1 MSFTLP
7 RSSPL
12 PCRCSYVML
21 LPASPSWNMYYC
33 DVLFFLSTTCWQRME
48 SEGATCTWRPYP
60 SFTGLQTRQLLPPWC
75 RVQKHAANM
84 KATGQSSSSGRSG
97 CHPLLCWKIN
107 MTHRQIGEDE
117 LFQWLSCRY
126 LVIQGDVRWAS
137 FWCWFFWCDWC
148 FLWKCTENEIITA
161 TRNHWSTFTSNRRHN
176 ELD

>member
-21 LPASPSWNMYYC
+21 LPASPSWNMHYC

-117 LFQWLSCRY
+117 HISVIELSIPGDTGSCEVSYFLMLVFLMWLMFSVKKYR
-126 LVIQGDVRWAS
+126 
-137 FWCWFFWCDWC
+137 
-148 FLWKCTENEIITA
+148 K
-161 TRNHWSTFTSNRRHN
+161 RNNNSHT
-176 ELD
+176 